1 MTDLEELKRKVNADD
16 GYMRFNGIEVTDLAK
31 GYCRCRAP
39 LGQEKN
45 NPHGIAHGGFLFSV
59 CDTAAGVAGT
69 TLGRSVV
76 GRSADIHFLKPGRGG
91 YVTAEGR
98 VVEAGRTTGLCQV
111 EMRDDRGELIVSA
124 SFELYFIDHRPHGA

>member
-1 MTDLEELKRKVNADD
+1 MDLEKLKEKVNADE
-16 GYMRFNGIEVTDLAK
+16 GFMRFNGIEVTHLEP
-31 GYCRCRAP
+31 GCCQCRARM
-39 LGQEKN
+39 EKN
-45 NPHGIAHGGFLFSV
+45 KENPHGIAHGGFLFTI
-59 CDTAAGVAGT
+59 CDTVAGIAGT
-69 TLGRSVV
+69 SLGRGVV